1 MITMLS
7 TNSQIALF
15 AIASLVAIA
24 LLLQAIVLIAI
35 FFGTRAALKAARKE
49 IEEFRAAAMPFVK
62 EGREL
67 FNRIAPRIESTSA
80 DLAAVVH
87 TVRAQTDELQSA
99 ATVLV
104 ERASVQAN
112 RLDSMT
118 TAILDAAD
126 RAGTFLSNAVHKPMR
141 QLTGILASARA
152 IIESLRTSETTP
164 PRSTAN
170 NGSGDPQRFV

>member
-1 MITMLS
+1 MLS

-15 AIASLVAIA
+15 VIAGVVAIA

-35 FFGTRAALKAARKE
+35 FFGTRAALRAARKE
-49 IEEFRAAAMPFVK
+49 IEELRAAAMPFVT

-67 FNRIAPRIESTSA
+67 FNRVAPRIEATSA

-87 TVRAQTDELQSA
+87 TVRAQTEELQSA

-104 ERASVQAN
+104 ERASAQAS

-118 TAILDAAD
+118 TSIFDAAD
-126 RAGTFLSNAVHKPMR
+126 RAGAFVSNAIHKPMR

-152 IIESLRTSETTP
+152 IMESLRASESTP

-170 NGSGDPQRFV
+170 HSSGDPEIFI